1 MAQSSNYKQYNRSTR
16 VLTEETGFS
25 GGMLWTGNNIDTTH
39 LKTIVNCDYDDTT
52 GFLTTRD
59 AFIANDYETYD
70 FSSFELPDNLL
81 NYILVGAFSICALEV
96 YYSEITQV
104 LDAHNL
110 YLFAKPYKQ
119 GTYWTVDSDTLLALY
134 VLSPEQYYL
143 CPLNLTENKLFK
155 SMVLKQMFQL
165 YDNNLYALAETN
177 DRAWLSR
184 LRVIRN
190 NVGTPADPEYSYTLD
205 VMSDAETK
213 RRFDD
218 VTLLEAS
225 VTGFNAG
232 RCENTFTYEST
243 KLYDETA
250 VTKLKGIELRQ
261 DGNQV
266 VSPRV
271 GSSFL
276 INCYVDLAIADYNNN
291 FTLALFK
298 LSETSTVD
306 NPVWEFV
313 GEDHCSNYNRD
324 PSYPYTPGDW
334 EVYGTLSWRIFTQIN
349 TQNATYAFALYPNY
363 SSTRTYDIYDTAIID
378 RIMPYTVVCNSSIDN
393 VKLKYYDLTQ
403 TNGSCIWH
411 NHMCVWGNQYNSN
424 TLFISEVDNFY
435 YYPLPSNAVLFD
447 ANIINC
453 IPYKDTL
460 LVFTANKIWR
470 LAEAKDGALT
480 QTVVQNDMLLDA
492 EDSAQLNAIKN
503 MVLFKSGNYY
513 YMIVP
518 KTQSLTDELTVAPI
532 YKNIAGL
539 LNNLDKGILEVLQ
552 LTYPERRTTTCI
564 ISNTPTDVY
573 NEQDTV
579 RILYDVQG
587 ITNTQT
593 YNYKVF
599 LNYNTNLRAW
609 TLYLCDIG
617 NYTMSAALLTAA
629 RKMSFVKVISNNKFN
644 IVTQQYSDDLENG
657 FRVLLDSGYRTL
669 STALQKRFREVQLKL
684 YSKTENITQF
694 GTAFL
699 IDGVFRRN
707 YIKLQE
713 AMTTDNTVTLVP
725 ELDLNTFVTE
735 LTMPIQANGSVD
747 KGKGSDAIEL
757 SDWTLDFSHFK
768 REAPVTIRIP
778 VSGKGYNPRFIF
790 MAPNT
795 LDLYINEINWVY
807 RLMYGR

>member
-1 MAQSSNYKQYNRSTR
+1 MAQSSNYKQYNRGTR

-39 LKTIVNCDYDDTT
+39 LKTIVNFDYDDTT

-59 AFIANDYETYD
+59 AFIANDSETYD
-70 FSSFELPDNLL
+70 VSSFELPDNLL
-81 NYILVGAFSICALEV
+81 NYTLVGAFSICALEV
-96 YYSEITQV
+96 NSDDVEEV

-119 GTYWTVDSDTLLALY
+119 NTYWTVNSDTLVALY

-143 CPLNLTENKLFK
+143 CPLNLTESKTFK
-155 SMVLKQMFQL
+155 SIVLKQMFQL
-165 YDNNLYALAETN
+165 YDNNLYALSETD

-190 NVGTPADPEYSYTLD
+190 NDGTTENPEYSYTLD
-205 VMSDAETK
+205 VMSDDNTLDK
-213 RRFDD
+213 FDD

-232 RCENTFTYEST
+232 RCEDTFAYEST
-243 KLYDETA
+243 YGEVDE
-250 VTKLKGIELRQ
+250 TKLKGVELYQ
-261 DGNQV
+261 DGNRII
-266 VSPRV
+266 SPRA
-271 GSSFL
+271 GSPFTM
-276 INCYVDLAIADYNNN
+276 NCYIDVAERDYSND

-298 LSETSTVD
+298 LSYSGSL
-306 NPVWEFV
+306 NHALWEFV
-313 GEDHCSNYNRD
+313 EDVH
-324 PSYPYTPGDW
+324 GAW
-334 EVYGTLSWRIFTQIN
+334 ETLEQLTLTLSTQVNN
-349 TQNATYAFALYPNY
+349 TSTTYAFALYPDY
-363 SSTRTYDIYDTAIID
+363 SSSRTYDIDDAVIID
-378 RIMPYTVVCNSSIDN
+378 RIIPYTVLCNSNIDN

-470 LAEAKDGALT
+470 LAESNDGVLT
-480 QTVVQNDMLLDA
+480 QTVVQNDMLFDV

-518 KTQSLTDELTVAPI
+518 KSMSLTDELTVAPI

-552 LTYPERRTTTCI
+552 LTYPERNTTECI

-579 RILYDVQG
+579 RILYDAQG
-587 ITNTQT
+587 VTDTQT

-609 TLYLCDIG
+609 TLYLCDI
-617 NYTMSAALLTAA
+617 NNQTMSAALLTAA
-629 RKMSFVKVISNNKFN
+629 RKMSFIKVVSDDKFN
-644 IVTQQYSDDLENG
+644 IVTQQYSDDLENS

-684 YSKTENITQF
+684 YSKTEDITQF

-735 LTMPIQANGSVD
+735 LTMPIQADGSIDNGE
-747 KGKGSDAIEL
+747 GSDAIEL

-768 REAPVTIRIP
+768 REAPVTIRVP

-795 LDLYINEINWVY
+795 LDLYVNEINWAY